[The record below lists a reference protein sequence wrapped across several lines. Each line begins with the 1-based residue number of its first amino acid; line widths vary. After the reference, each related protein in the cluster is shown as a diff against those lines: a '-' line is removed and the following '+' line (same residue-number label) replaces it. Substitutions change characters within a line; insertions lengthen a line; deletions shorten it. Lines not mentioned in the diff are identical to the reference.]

1 MKSTKNVRTEMS
13 PGQVADLAQTLMN
26 SADPIEAYLGETMWE
41 ASYEVSTYKRVDH
54 VINALLGRKGSTF
67 EIEQVI
73 DAVIAKIR
81 G

>member
-1 MKSTKNVRTEMS
+1 MKSTKNVTEMS
-13 PGQVADLAQTLMN
+13 PVQVSDYTQELAN
-26 SADPIEAYLGETMWE
+26 SSDPIEAYLGKVMWE
-41 ASYEVSTYKRVDH
+41 AIYEVSTYKRVDH

-73 DAVIAKIR
+73 DTVIAKIR